1 MKQYKEDSPKMYGLR
16 DLTYGERL
24 SKLNRES
31 LEERRLKADLALVYC
46 SLHEKCAV
54 QFSQLFVTAKSC
66 TIEDTRLNCVNLI
79 VILIVGCFHLDV
91 E

>member
-1 MKQYKEDSPKMYGLR
+1 MGGLR

-31 LEERRLKADLALVYC
+31 LEERRLKEDLTLVYC
-46 SLHEKCAV
+46 SLHEKSAV
-54 QFSQLFVTAKSC
+54 QLFVIAKSF
-66 TIEDTRLNCVNLI
+66 TSLEDTRLNCVNLI
-79 VILIVGCFHLDV
+79 VILTADHFHLDV